1 MNIIGYC
8 KECSTRIRHE
18 DKIEDTQIY
27 ECPKCKHPQTAEEVE
42 FGPFE
47 VKKPEEENII
57 EEVRKI
63 IKEAES
69 ARTIETLDRLGK
81 ELDELREPLKLESQ
95 SLIENEFVKRYKKV
109 TDILDYISAN
119 KRILSGYYPK

>member
-1 MNIIGYC
+1 M
-8 KECSTRIRHE
+8 SML
-18 DKIEDTQIY
+18 
-27 ECPKCKHPQTAEEVE
+27 
-42 FGPFE
+42 
-47 VKKPEEENII
+47 EENII

-69 ARTIETLDRLGK
+69 ARTIETLDRLCK
-81 ELDELREPLKLESQ
+81 ELNELREPLKLESQ

-119 KRILSGYYPK
+119 MKILIGYYSK